1 AEEATF
7 YDDVDRGRLQMWSV
21 GWIMDYPDPE
31 NLLDLLFFSTSR
43 KNDSRYNNPAY
54 DALITQARTE
64 LDSTKRIQIYQQAE
78 QILIQD
84 MPWIP
89 LTYGRDHYVVKPY
102 VKGFDPVPALISQL
116 RYVSIEK

>member
-1 AEEATF
+1 
-7 YDDVDRGRLQMWSV
+7 
-21 GWIMDYPDPE
+21 MDYPDPE

-43 KNDSRYNNPAY
+43 KNESRYNNPAY
-54 DALITQARTE
+54 DQLIVQARTE
-64 LDSTKRIQIYQQAE
+64 LDSTKRIQLYQQAE

-89 LTYGRDHYVVKPY
+89 LTYGMDHYVVKPY